1 MEFLYLKKGSMPAEL
16 LEVTLC
22 RDVYHCPPQML
33 PATSVILKHLT
44 VLGIESQVN
53 EMKSKQKS
61 PKRGAR
67 R

>member
-1 MEFLYLKKGSMPAEL
+1 MPADL

-33 PATSVILKHLT
+33 PPTSTILKHLT
-44 VLGIESQVN
+44 VLGVESQVQ

-61 PKRGAR
+61 PKRGKK
-67 R
+67 